1 MIKDKDYF
9 KEKAKRIITYIYY
22 LSKSLEEEK
31 SEEQHILEGLKN
43 AYKEWRMNEEYF
55 QWVTDPDLVDYAIYE
70 LKASK
75 KKYAYFLKKAKEMVN
90 K

>member
-9 KEKAKRIITYIYY
+9 KEKAKDNHIYI
-22 LSKSLEEEK
+22 LFVKSLEEEK
-31 SEEQHILEGLKN
+31 SEEQHILEGLKD

-75 KKYAYFLKKAKEMVN
+75 KKYAYF
-90 K
+90 